1 MAKFERRQTRQMG
14 KAVRISMLVVFLGL
28 VIMVLVV
35 YKLYS
40 RVFVPNVILDTAQEL
55 FYIPSGSSFE
65 SVADN
70 LKEQG
75 IIEDRKSFEWVAA
88 KKGYDSQ
95 VKPGRYK
102 ILNGFTNNELV
113 NMLRSGNQDP
123 VMVVFNNMRSLNQLS
138 GKVAQYLEADS
149 LDFVTYFADS
159 GLPARYGFDAAN
171 FTSMFIPETY
181 EFYWTT
187 SPEEFTDRMKQEHE
201 KFWEGE
207 RDRKAKKLEMTREE
221 VVTLASIVDEETLFD
236 DENSRVAGL
245 YLNRLEQGIP
255 LQADPTLKFALGD
268 FSRQRILNEDKEIDS
283 PYNTYKFKGLPPG
296 PISIPSVAAI
306 DGVLEYE
313 KHRYLYMCA
322 RADFSGYH
330 AFARSYSQH
339 LKNARE
345 YQRELNKRRIYK

>member
-1 MAKFERRQTRQMG
+1 MG

-40 RVFVPNVILDTAQEL
+40 RVFVPNVALDTEHEL
-55 FYIPSGSSFE
+55 FYIPTGSSFE
-65 SVADN
+65 SVTDD
-70 LKEQG
+70 LVEQG
-75 IIEDRKSFEWVAA
+75 IIENRKSFEWVAA
-88 KKGYDSQ
+88 KKGYDSK

-102 ILNGFTNNELV
+102 IRNGSTNNELV
-113 NMLRSGNQDP
+113 NMLRLGNQDP

-138 GKVAQYLEADS
+138 GKVSQYLEADS
-149 LDFVTYFADS
+149 MEFAAFFADS
-159 GLPARYGFDAAN
+159 GLPAKYGFEAAT

-181 EFYWTT
+181 EFFWNT
-187 SPEEFTDRMKQEHE
+187 SPEKFADRMKEEYE
-201 KFWEGE
+201 KFWKGE
-207 RDRKAKKLEMTREE
+207 RDRKAEKLEMTREE

-236 DENSRVAGL
+236 DENPRVAGL

-268 FSRQRILNEDKEIDS
+268 FSRQRILNEDKKIDS
-283 PYNTYKFKGLPPG
+283 PYNTYKIKGLPPG
-296 PISIPSVAAI
+296 PISIPSVSAI
-306 DGVLEYE
+306 DGVLDFE
-313 KHRYLYMCA
+313 KHRFLYMCA
-322 RADFSGYH
+322 KADFSGYH

-345 YQRELNKRRIYK
+345 YQRALNKKRIYK